1 MHESF
6 DDLKHVLQA
15 GVVVAECDDELVERV
30 EVGGDYGEHECGL
43 TVFNM
48 TDEDAG
54 DWTCEME
61 EYQFGHW
68 VTGATDEASLHLTLL
83 SNKTVTKIDETVDD
97 DETKANISSLDSNKM
112 EKKTS
117 REDISS
123 SHDDLVSI
131 ATQLENIRLD
141 LTDDDTVVQDT
152 FISISTQEKDESE
165 KVIFW

>member
-30 EVGGDYGEHECGL
+30 EVGGDYGEDECGL
-43 TVFNM
+43 TLFNM
-48 TDEDAG
+48 TEDDAG

-61 EYQFGHW
+61 EYQFGDW

-83 SNKTVTKIDETVDD
+83 SDEALTKMDETVDD
-97 DETKANISSLDSNKM
+97 DERKANISSLDSNKM

-141 LTDDDTVVQDT
+141 LTDDDTDVQDT
-152 FISISTQEKDESE
+152 SIAISTQEKGESE
-165 KVIFW
+165 KVIV

>member
-54 DWTCEME
+54 DWWCEME
-61 EYQFGHW
+61 EYQFGDW

-97 DETKANISSLDSNKM
+97 DETKANISSLVSNKM

-141 LTDDDTVVQDT
+141 LTDDDTDVQDT
-152 FISISTQEKDESE
+152 SIAISTQEKGESE
-165 KVIFW
+165 KVIV